1 MYTKKGFTL
10 IELLVVILIIG
21 IFSGVVIVRNDE
33 GNDVA
38 NDMKRKSDLEII
50 KDAAA
55 AYRHMNFNKCPVLDC
70 FIGEGSCS
78 SDLLSYFSPF
88 IKSIPEPD
96 EDSTYHFYSTGETC
110 VISVDLS
117 NCHPYEYR
125 FIEDNYYCLNE

>member
-21 IFSGVVIVRNDE
+21 ILSGVVIVRNDE

-55 AYRHMNFNKCPVLDC
+55 AYRHMNFNQCPVLDC
-70 FIGEGSCS
+70 YIGAFRTPEERE
-78 SDLLSYFSPF
+78 
-88 IKSIPEPD
+88 KSIGYVMGSGLCDAVVIGFKSTSEID
-96 EDSTYHFYSTGETC
+96 EA
-110 VISVDLS
+110 
-117 NCHPYEYR
+117 
-125 FIEDNYYCLNE
+125 IERIDRALAQV